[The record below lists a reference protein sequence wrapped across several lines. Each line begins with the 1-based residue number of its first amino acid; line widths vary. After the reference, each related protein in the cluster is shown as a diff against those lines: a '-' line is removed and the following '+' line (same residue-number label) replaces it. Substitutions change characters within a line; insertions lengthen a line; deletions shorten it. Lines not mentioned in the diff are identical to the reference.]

1 MERTLI
7 LALIS
12 VVAIALLEAIGLNIV
27 AKLTVIRDNLVWLLF
42 RPGRSLRQAQRQVR
56 HLLHRGA

>member
-1 MERTLI
+1 MTKLSVWATTLYFRLKREEGQSLVEWTLI

-27 AKLTVIRDNLVWLLF
+27 AKLTVIRDKL
-42 RPGRSLRQAQRQVR
+42 A
-56 HLLHRGA
+56 

>member
-1 MERTLI
+1 MTKLNVWATTLYFRLKREEGQSLVEWTLI

-27 AKLTVIRDNLVWLLF
+27 AKLTVIKNKL
-42 RPGRSLRQAQRQVR
+42 A
-56 HLLHRGA
+56 